1 MANKRDYYEV
11 LGIDKNATDEDIKR
25 AYRKK
30 AKECHPDLH
39 PNDKE
44 AEARFKELNEANE
57 VLSDPD
63 KRARYDQFGFDGP
76 DMGGGAGG
84 NPFGGMDFSGMGG
97 MGDIFDQLFNGGMGG
112 SAQARRNAPRQG
124 NDVRY
129 ELRLTFEEAAK
140 GCHKSVEFYRYENCA
155 TCGGSGAKP
164 GTQPQTCSMCKGTG
178 QIRQSG
184 GGKQQRQGKRQSQSQ
199 NLYKLTH
206 FQILLSII
214 SVYSQT
220 SNACRHA
227 SVARR
232 GALPRF
238 ILHSSLYTK
247 NGIIPVGKHF
257 PGHGET
263 STDSHKEMPE
273 VNLSIEEMENVHI
286 KPFKQLLNELPAIM
300 VAHVHYSAFNKEKI
314 PASISLEVIDG
325 YLRNT
330 LKYKGIVISD
340 DMVMGGI
347 RRFTTFEAC
356 KRAINAGVNMFIY
369 RNTDES
375 VIELIAKL
383 IEAVKNGE
391 IPEEKIDKSFEYIK
405 TLKNVAKL

>member
-184 GGKQQRQGKRQSQSQ
+184 GWMTTVRTCPACGGNGKVIKDKCSSCGGSGRVRMRRTLELDVPAGVDDNIVLSKRGQGEPGANGGPNGDLLIQITVKPHKLFRREGTNLRLEVPISFTQAALGAEIDVPTLDGSVKYTIPEGTQTDTEFRIRGKGIQQLGSNNKGDLIFKVRVETPRRLTEKQRELLRQFDGDDNGKQYDQRK
-199 NLYKLTH
+199 
-206 FQILLSII
+206 
-214 SVYSQT
+214 
-220 SNACRHA
+220 
-227 SVARR
+227 
-232 GALPRF
+232 
-238 ILHSSLYTK
+238 
-247 NGIIPVGKHF
+247 
-257 PGHGET
+257 
-263 STDSHKEMPE
+263 
-273 VNLSIEEMENVHI
+273 
-286 KPFKQLLNELPAIM
+286 
-300 VAHVHYSAFNKEKI
+300 
-314 PASISLEVIDG
+314 
-325 YLRNT
+325 
-330 LKYKGIVISD
+330 
-340 DMVMGGI
+340 
-347 RRFTTFEAC
+347 TF
-356 KRAINAGVNMFIY
+356 
-369 RNTDES
+369 
-375 VIELIAKL
+375 
-383 IEAVKNGE
+383 
-391 IPEEKIDKSFEYIK
+391 IDKVKELFDK
-405 TLKNVAKL
+405 

>member
-184 GGKQQRQGKRQSQSQ
+184 GWMTTVRTCPACGGSGKVIKDKCSSCGGSGRVRMRRTLELDVPAGVDDNIVLSKRGQGEPGANGGPNGDLLIQIAVKPHKLFRREGTNLRLEVPISFTQAALGAEIDVPTLDGSVKYTIPEGTQTDTEFRIRGKGIQQLGSNNKGDLIFKVRVETPRRLTEKQRELLRQFDGDDNGKQYDQRK
-199 NLYKLTH
+199 
-206 FQILLSII
+206 
-214 SVYSQT
+214 
-220 SNACRHA
+220 
-227 SVARR
+227 
-232 GALPRF
+232 
-238 ILHSSLYTK
+238 
-247 NGIIPVGKHF
+247 
-257 PGHGET
+257 
-263 STDSHKEMPE
+263 
-273 VNLSIEEMENVHI
+273 
-286 KPFKQLLNELPAIM
+286 
-300 VAHVHYSAFNKEKI
+300 
-314 PASISLEVIDG
+314 
-325 YLRNT
+325 
-330 LKYKGIVISD
+330 
-340 DMVMGGI
+340 
-347 RRFTTFEAC
+347 TF
-356 KRAINAGVNMFIY
+356 
-369 RNTDES
+369 
-375 VIELIAKL
+375 
-383 IEAVKNGE
+383 
-391 IPEEKIDKSFEYIK
+391 IDKVKELFDK
-405 TLKNVAKL
+405 

>member
-76 DMGGGAGG
+76 DMGGSAGG

-184 GGKQQRQGKRQSQSQ
+184 GWMTTVRTCPACGGSGKVIKDKCSSCGGSGRVRMRRTLELDVPAGVDDNIVLSKRGQGEPGANGGPNGDLLIQITVKPHKLFRREGTNLRLEVPISFTQAALGAEIDVPTLDGSVKYTIPEGTQTDTEFRIRGKGIQQLGSNNKGDLIFKVRVETPRRLTEKQRELLRQFDGDDNGKQYDQRK
-199 NLYKLTH
+199 
-206 FQILLSII
+206 
-214 SVYSQT
+214 
-220 SNACRHA
+220 
-227 SVARR
+227 
-232 GALPRF
+232 
-238 ILHSSLYTK
+238 
-247 NGIIPVGKHF
+247 
-257 PGHGET
+257 
-263 STDSHKEMPE
+263 
-273 VNLSIEEMENVHI
+273 
-286 KPFKQLLNELPAIM
+286 
-300 VAHVHYSAFNKEKI
+300 
-314 PASISLEVIDG
+314 
-325 YLRNT
+325 
-330 LKYKGIVISD
+330 
-340 DMVMGGI
+340 
-347 RRFTTFEAC
+347 TF
-356 KRAINAGVNMFIY
+356 
-369 RNTDES
+369 
-375 VIELIAKL
+375 
-383 IEAVKNGE
+383 
-391 IPEEKIDKSFEYIK
+391 IDKVKELFD
-405 TLKNVAKL
+405 T

>member
-11 LGIDKNATDEDIKR
+11 LGFDKNATDEDIKR

-184 GGKQQRQGKRQSQSQ
+184 GWMTTVRTCPACGGSGKVIKDKCSSCGGSGRVRMRRTLELDVPAGVDDNIVLSKRGQGEPGANGGPNGDLLIQITVKPHKLFRREGTNLRLEVPISFTQAALGAEIDVPTLDGSVKYTIPEGTQTDTEFRIRGKGIQQLGSNNKGDLIFKVRVETPRRLTEKQRELLRQFDGDDNGKQYDQRK
-199 NLYKLTH
+199 
-206 FQILLSII
+206 
-214 SVYSQT
+214 
-220 SNACRHA
+220 
-227 SVARR
+227 
-232 GALPRF
+232 
-238 ILHSSLYTK
+238 
-247 NGIIPVGKHF
+247 
-257 PGHGET
+257 
-263 STDSHKEMPE
+263 
-273 VNLSIEEMENVHI
+273 
-286 KPFKQLLNELPAIM
+286 
-300 VAHVHYSAFNKEKI
+300 
-314 PASISLEVIDG
+314 
-325 YLRNT
+325 
-330 LKYKGIVISD
+330 
-340 DMVMGGI
+340 
-347 RRFTTFEAC
+347 TF
-356 KRAINAGVNMFIY
+356 
-369 RNTDES
+369 
-375 VIELIAKL
+375 
-383 IEAVKNGE
+383 
-391 IPEEKIDKSFEYIK
+391 IDKVKELFDK
-405 TLKNVAKL
+405 

>member
-76 DMGGGAGG
+76 DMGGSAGG

-184 GGKQQRQGKRQSQSQ
+184 GWMATVRTCPACGGSGKVIKDKCSSCGGSGRVRMRRTLELDVPAGVDDNIVLSKRGQGEPGANGGPNGDLLIQITVKPHKLFRREGTNLRLEVPISFTQAALGAEIDVPTLDGSVKYTIPEGTQTDTEFRIRGKGIQQLGSNNKGDLIFKVRVETPRRLTEKQRELLRQFDGDDNGKQYDQRK
-199 NLYKLTH
+199 
-206 FQILLSII
+206 
-214 SVYSQT
+214 
-220 SNACRHA
+220 
-227 SVARR
+227 
-232 GALPRF
+232 
-238 ILHSSLYTK
+238 
-247 NGIIPVGKHF
+247 
-257 PGHGET
+257 
-263 STDSHKEMPE
+263 
-273 VNLSIEEMENVHI
+273 
-286 KPFKQLLNELPAIM
+286 
-300 VAHVHYSAFNKEKI
+300 
-314 PASISLEVIDG
+314 
-325 YLRNT
+325 
-330 LKYKGIVISD
+330 
-340 DMVMGGI
+340 
-347 RRFTTFEAC
+347 TF
-356 KRAINAGVNMFIY
+356 
-369 RNTDES
+369 
-375 VIELIAKL
+375 
-383 IEAVKNGE
+383 
-391 IPEEKIDKSFEYIK
+391 IDKVKELFDK
-405 TLKNVAKL
+405 

>member
-1 MANKRDYYEV
+1 VANKRDYYEV

-76 DMGGGAGG
+76 DMGGSAGG

-184 GGKQQRQGKRQSQSQ
+184 GWMTTVRTCPACGGSGKVIKDKCSSCGGSGRVRMRRTLELDVPAGVDDNIVLSKRGQGEPGANGGPNGDLLIQITVKPHKLFRREGTNLRLEVPISFTQAALGAEIDVPTLDGSVKYTIPEGTQTDTEFRIRGKGIQQLGSNNKGDLIFKVRVETPRRLTEKQRELLRQFDGDDNGKQYDQRK
-199 NLYKLTH
+199 
-206 FQILLSII
+206 
-214 SVYSQT
+214 
-220 SNACRHA
+220 
-227 SVARR
+227 
-232 GALPRF
+232 
-238 ILHSSLYTK
+238 
-247 NGIIPVGKHF
+247 
-257 PGHGET
+257 
-263 STDSHKEMPE
+263 
-273 VNLSIEEMENVHI
+273 
-286 KPFKQLLNELPAIM
+286 
-300 VAHVHYSAFNKEKI
+300 
-314 PASISLEVIDG
+314 
-325 YLRNT
+325 
-330 LKYKGIVISD
+330 
-340 DMVMGGI
+340 
-347 RRFTTFEAC
+347 TF
-356 KRAINAGVNMFIY
+356 
-369 RNTDES
+369 
-375 VIELIAKL
+375 
-383 IEAVKNGE
+383 
-391 IPEEKIDKSFEYIK
+391 IDKVKELFDK
-405 TLKNVAKL
+405 

>member
-155 TCGGSGAKP
+155 TCGKKINDP
-164 GTQPQTCSMCKGTG
+164 
-178 QIRQSG
+178 
-184 GGKQQRQGKRQSQSQ
+184 
-199 NLYKLTH
+199 
-206 FQILLSII
+206 
-214 SVYSQT
+214 
-220 SNACRHA
+220 
-227 SVARR
+227 
-232 GALPRF
+232 
-238 ILHSSLYTK
+238 
-247 NGIIPVGKHF
+247 
-257 PGHGET
+257 
-263 STDSHKEMPE
+263 KE
-273 VNLSIEEMENVHI
+273 
-286 KPFKQLLNELPAIM
+286 
-300 VAHVHYSAFNKEKI
+300 
-314 PASISLEVIDG
+314 
-325 YLRNT
+325 
-330 LKYKGIVISD
+330 
-340 DMVMGGI
+340 
-347 RRFTTFEAC
+347 
-356 KRAINAGVNMFIY
+356 
-369 RNTDES
+369 
-375 VIELIAKL
+375 
-383 IEAVKNGE
+383 
-391 IPEEKIDKSFEYIK
+391 
-405 TLKNVAKL
+405 

>member
-44 AEARFKELNEANE
+44 AEACFKELNEANE

-76 DMGGGAGG
+76 DMGGSAGG

-184 GGKQQRQGKRQSQSQ
+184 GWMTTVRTCPACGGSGKVIKDKCSSCGGSGRVRMRRTLELDVPAGVDDNIVLSKRGQGEPGANGGPNGDLLIQITVKPHKLFRREGTNLRLEVPISFTQAALGAEIDVPTLDGSVKYTIPEGTQTDTEFRIRGKGIQQLGSNNKGDLIFKVRVETPRRLTEKQRELLRQFDGDDNGKQYDQRK
-199 NLYKLTH
+199 
-206 FQILLSII
+206 
-214 SVYSQT
+214 
-220 SNACRHA
+220 
-227 SVARR
+227 
-232 GALPRF
+232 
-238 ILHSSLYTK
+238 
-247 NGIIPVGKHF
+247 
-257 PGHGET
+257 
-263 STDSHKEMPE
+263 
-273 VNLSIEEMENVHI
+273 
-286 KPFKQLLNELPAIM
+286 
-300 VAHVHYSAFNKEKI
+300 
-314 PASISLEVIDG
+314 
-325 YLRNT
+325 
-330 LKYKGIVISD
+330 
-340 DMVMGGI
+340 
-347 RRFTTFEAC
+347 TF
-356 KRAINAGVNMFIY
+356 
-369 RNTDES
+369 
-375 VIELIAKL
+375 
-383 IEAVKNGE
+383 
-391 IPEEKIDKSFEYIK
+391 IDKVKELFDK
-405 TLKNVAKL
+405 